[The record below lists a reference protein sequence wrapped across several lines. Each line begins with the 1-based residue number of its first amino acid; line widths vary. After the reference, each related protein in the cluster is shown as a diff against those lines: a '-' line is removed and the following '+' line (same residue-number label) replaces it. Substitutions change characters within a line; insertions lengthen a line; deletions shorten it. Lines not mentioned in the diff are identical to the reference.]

1 MLARAQETVETESAM
16 QPAAIRVTEVVAT
29 SGATLVRRARGGDA
43 SAFEALAATCLPG
56 AYRLSAAILG
66 SESEAADATQN
77 ALMAAWRELP
87 HLRDEHRF
95 EAWFHRILVNECRMR
110 VRRQVRAR
118 EVALDSVTESPGGW
132 ARAAETLDRVEVMDL
147 LETAFEQLDADDRA
161 MVVMHHLEGRPL
173 AEIAASL
180 HMPVGT
186 VKWRLHEAR
195 QVLQRALEV
204 QG

>member
-1 MLARAQETVETESAM
+1 MYVKVQEPVETESAM
-16 QPAAIRVTEVVAT
+16 QPAAIRVTEVVTT
-29 SGATLVRRARGGDA
+29 SETTLVRRARGGDA
-43 SAFEALAATCLPG
+43 AAFEALAVTCLPG

-66 SESEAADATQN
+66 SETAAADATQN

-87 HLRDEHRF
+87 RLRDEHLF
-95 EAWFHRILVNECRMR
+95 EAWFHRILVNECRMH
-110 VRRQVRAR
+110 VRRLVRAR
-118 EVALDSVTESPGGW
+118 EVALDGVAESAGGW
-132 ARAAETLDRVEVMDL
+132 AQAAETLDRVEVMDL

-195 QVLQRALEV
+195 QALQRALEV
-204 QG
+204 PE